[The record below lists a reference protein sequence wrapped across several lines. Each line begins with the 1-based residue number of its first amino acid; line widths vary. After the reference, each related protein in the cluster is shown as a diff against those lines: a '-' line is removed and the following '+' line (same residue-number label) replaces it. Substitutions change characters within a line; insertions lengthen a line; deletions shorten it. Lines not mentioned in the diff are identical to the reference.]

1 MMELDK
7 VTIYIKTK
15 YFYKIKK
22 GEYEATLYRDNR
34 NKIAKIERDNV
45 EANSTTRLNLLATI
59 EAVKMLEKPS
69 YIKAVT
75 RGAMGIKS
83 LVDEYGNPLEQ
94 LVNTKS
100 NANLDL
106 KEELR
111 LLVLAGGHKIFN

>member
-7 VTIYIKTK
+7 VTIYVKTK
-15 YFYKIKK
+15 YFYKEHK
-22 GEYEATLYRDNR
+22 GNWEATLYRDNR
-34 NKIAKIERDNV
+34 NKIAKICKDNV

-59 EAVKMLEKPS
+59 EAVKTLEKPS
-69 YIKAVT
+69 YIKIVT

-83 LVDEYGNPLEQ
+83 LADVFGNPLEQ